1 VSHDVVLTGFRLNTG
16 EPPAKVLE
24 RVLGLEPAK
33 ARAATQ
39 RFPVIL
45 ARTSLERADQ
55 LADILREAGAMVDVR
70 EAASVARPTTGQ
82 IAQVQAPPPAAPL
95 PPSAPAPG
103 IRAVPTPLGATSP
116 LGLPT
121 IAGMPPLPGTAA
133 QGSAMPAPAPAMFAA
148 PAARPASEPAARP
161 SAASM
166 PFTLSAP
173 PGLAAP
179 QPAPPALSIA
189 QPENDWNMQALAPV
203 LPPVEALE
211 PEPPPAAPKMTAYQL
226 GDLQLD
232 LGKKPAPA
240 SAPAPSRDEG
250 PEAELG
256 GLAPGAPG
264 DALELDTSAMP
275 APAQRPSPAPV
286 PAASPS
292 PQAATAEA
300 PSFGGMQSFGDGF
313 DDMNQQGEASLELD
327 RDASW
332 LNRQKSLES
341 PAKPAPAAPPAQDE
355 YGEAPLPRRQ
365 PPKIVAPKPLTF
377 KERLQYALYEVF
389 ATAKVVLVHT
399 LAVLAMAAVTGA
411 AVAYGRSPDA
421 LFELIG
427 LEAPPAPPNELRIPV
442 VSPLAIPPLLR
453 EARIHPLLRLVP
465 EQLSLEV
472 ATALRARVPGWH
484 HVEVKWPRPDDVRG
498 HHVECLLVEHQKG
511 DKAGREAAV
520 RVHALLRTGIALDLP
535 PEVQKALRD
544 NMLTRRDEQGLKKR
558 FTQLCL
564 AL

>member
-45 ARTSLERADQ
+45 ARTSQERADQ

-70 EAASVARPTTGQ
+70 EAVSVARPS
-82 IAQVQAPPPAAPL
+82 AQLAQAPAAVPPAPAAPVPPPAPGL
-95 PPSAPAPG
+95 PSPG

-116 LGLPT
+116 RGLPT
-121 IAGMPPLPGTAA
+121 VSGMPPLPGAVA
-133 QGSAMPAPAPAMFAA
+133 KGGAMP
-148 PAARPASEPAARP
+148 
-161 SAASM
+161 ASM

-173 PGLAAP
+173 PALAAP
-179 QPAPPALSIA
+179 QPALAAAQPAPPALSIA

-203 LPPVEALE
+203 LPPVESLE
-211 PEPPPAAPKMTAYQL
+211 PEPAPVPAPSKLTAYQI
-226 GDLQLD
+226 GDLALD

-240 SAPAPSRDEG
+240 PVAASEPSLDHALPSDLGAVAASPGPALELETNAAPAARATPAPAP
-250 PEAELG
+250 
-256 GLAPGAPG
+256 
-264 DALELDTSAMP
+264 
-275 APAQRPSPAPV
+275 
-286 PAASPS
+286 AA
-292 PQAATAEA
+292 AEA

-313 DDMNQQGEASLELD
+313 DDMNQGGGVEAALELD
-327 RDASW
+327 RDATW
-332 LNRQKSLES
+332 LNKQKPPQSAPK
-341 PAKPAPAAPPAQDE
+341 PAAPAPAQEDI
-355 YGEAPLPRRQ
+355 GEAALREARRPGPQ
-365 PPKIVAPKPLTF
+365 KIVAPKPLTF
-377 KERLQYALYEVF
+377 KERVQYALHDALAAV
-389 ATAKVVLVHT
+389 KVVLVHG
-399 LAVLAMAAVTGA
+399 LAILAMASVTGA

-427 LEAPPAPPNELRIPV
+427 LGAPPTPPSELRIPV
-442 VSPLAIPPLLR
+442 VSPLAVPPLLR

-465 EQLSLEV
+465 EQMALEV

-484 HVEVKWPRPDDVRG
+484 RVEVKWPRPDDVRG

-511 DKAGREAAV
+511 DKAGREAAS
-520 RVHALLRTGIALDLP
+520 RVHALLRTGLALDLP
-535 PEVQKALRD
+535 PQVQKALRD

-558 FTQLCL
+558 FTPLCL